1 MASITQ
7 KIPNFVLG
15 ISEQPDD
22 QKLPGQVRNAVNVVP
37 DITEGLM
44 KRPGSKFVATL
55 ANQQSDGCWFNYYRD
70 ENEGSYVGQVAR
82 NGSVR
87 VWRCSDGQE
96 MTITNSGS
104 PASYLNHTQDG
115 HIQTLTIND
124 TTFLVNR
131 TKTVSMTGA
140 VAPSK
145 PDTHSAYIELKQI
158 QPRRQYALNIYS
170 NTTTALERSA
180 TTVTVTGPFTNNVAG
195 HDDARATGSKVH
207 VDPTTGIAVRV
218 TVAGQPFV
226 EGYDTSPPNAQ
237 YDTQYTLRVD
247 LLHGGSY
254 TSTLPTFT
262 VVVEGLNY
270 TVTVTKEVSAS
281 YKGNLS
287 RVRPVPVDIEAET
300 STSVAGVLNSIVS
313 EISGVTATI
322 LGNGI
327 YLTHSSAFN
336 IEVLESDLFEI
347 TQDRVNDI
355 SKLPTQC
362 KDGYIVKVTNS
373 AQLTEDDY
381 YLKFVGTDG
390 DGPGVWEECAGPGI
404 ETTFDATT
412 LPYILQRT
420 GATTMTLGTYTWSQ
434 REVGDDN
441 TNKKPS
447 FVGKK
452 INQVLFHRD
461 RLVFLSGSNII
472 LTQPGDLGNFWNKT
486 ALTFS
491 GIDRIDISCSS
502 SSPNELVDGI
512 EMNTGLVLFSS
523 NAQYLFTTDDTA
535 LNPETA
541 KVYALSTYNY
551 NIDVSPISLG
561 TTLAFVDNAG
571 KFSRFFEM
579 VNIRREGEPDV
590 VEQSKPVSKLM
601 GTGLNL
607 VANSRENSFVF
618 MAEKDTQNVVGF
630 RYYGQVQE
638 RLQGAWFKWRLR
650 RPITHHFVVDDDYYV
665 VHDDKTLTRTPLLT
679 SAATPSILNDEDQFD
694 IHLDHFVT
702 VPAGSLTYN
711 ATTRKTTFALP
722 AAFNTSGSIG
732 AIVTNNSEDKGR
744 YQIVEGTEQ
753 AFESLVGETSVIDVN
768 DSINAEFIDL
778 NTADLEGATVYDLE
792 SGTTSINSLA
802 GASTEYDSG
811 GQTVSLTGD
820 WTAQPIT
827 VGYLYEMS
835 VELPT
840 IFPTQTK
847 DKRVVADTSGSLI
860 LQRLKFNFGA
870 VGEFWTTLKR
880 TGKADYVDKH
890 ESSLMNGYSA
900 NTVPYVDDSFR
911 TLPVYERNINVN
923 VILKSTH
930 PSPATLQSLSWEGEY
945 TNNFYKRI

>member
-1 MASITQ
+1 MATITQ

-37 DITEGLM
+37 DVTEGLM
-44 KRPGSKFVATL
+44 KRPGSQFVSTL
-55 ANQQSDGCWFNYYRD
+55 SSAVTDGCWFNYYRD
-70 ENEGSYVGQVAR
+70 EDEGSYVGQVDR
-82 NGSVR
+82 SGVIR
-87 VWRCSDGQE
+87 VFRCSDGFA
-96 MTITNSGS
+96 MNVTTSANSQ
-104 PASYLNHTQDG
+104 SYLAHSNDG
-115 HIQTLTIND
+115 DIQTLTIND
-124 TTFLVNR
+124 STFLVNR
-131 TKTVSMTGA
+131 TKTVLMGANTG
-140 VAPSK
+140 PSK
-145 PDTHSAYIELKQI
+145 PDTHSAYIELKLI

-170 NTTTALERSA
+170 DTTTALERSA
-180 TTVTVTGPFTNNVAG
+180 TTVSVTGPFTNNRSG
-195 HDDARATGSKVH
+195 EDDARFTGSKVH

-218 TVAGQPFV
+218 TVTGQPYV
-226 EGYDTSPPNAQ
+226 SGYDNNPPNPR
-237 YDTQYTLRVD
+237 YDSQYTNRVD

-254 TSTLPTFT
+254 TSSLPSFT
-262 VVVEGLNY
+262 VVVEGQNY
-270 TVTVTKEVSAS
+270 TINVTEEVSAS
-281 YKGNLS
+281 YKGNLD

-300 STSVAGVLNSIVS
+300 STSVAGVLNSIIS

-322 LGNGI
+322 IGNGI

-336 IEVLESDLFEI
+336 VEVLESDLFQI
-347 TQDRVNDI
+347 TQDTVNDVT
-355 SKLPTQC
+355 KLPTQC

-381 YLKFVGTDG
+381 YLKFHGTSG
-390 DGPGVWEECAGPGI
+390 DGPGVWEECVGPGVQ
-404 ETTFDATT
+404 TVFDATT
-412 LPYILQRT
+412 LPQLLTRNS
-420 GATTMTLGTYTWSQ
+420 ATTMSCGSYSWAE

-441 TNKKPS
+441 TNEKPS
-447 FVGKK
+447 FVDKK

-461 RLVFLSGSNII
+461 RLVLLSGSNII
-472 LTQPGDLGNFWNKT
+472 LSQPGDLGNFWNRT

-491 GIDRIDISCSS
+491 GVDRIDISCSS

-523 NAQYLFTTDDTA
+523 NAQYLFATDSDA

-551 NIDVSPISLG
+551 NTDVSPISLG

-618 MAEKDTQNVVGF
+618 LAESGTQNVIGF
-630 RYYGQVQE
+630 RYFGQVQE
-638 RLQGAWFKWRLR
+638 RLQGAWFKWRFR
-650 RPITHHFVVDDDYYV
+650 RPIINHFVVDDDYYV
-665 VHDDKTLTRTPLLT
+665 IYDDYTLTRMPLQT
-679 SAATPSILNDEDQFD
+679 SASTPSIYNDHEEFD
-694 IHLDHFVT
+694 VHLDHFVT
-702 VPAGSLTYN
+702 VAASSLTYDA
-711 ATTRKTTFALP
+711 ATKKTTFALP
-722 AAFNTSGSIG
+722 AAFNSSGSIG
-732 AIVTNNSEDKGR
+732 AIVTNDSDDKGR
-744 YQIVEGTEQ
+744 YQIVENTEQ
-753 AFESLVGETSVIDVN
+753 AFESLVGEFLLIDVN
-768 DSINAEFIDL
+768 DDINAEFIDL

-792 SGTTSINSLA
+792 AGTTTLDPSA
-802 GASTEYDSG
+802 GTSTEFDSG

-840 IFPTQTK
+840 VFPTQTK

-860 LQRLKFNFGA
+860 LQRLKFNFGP
-870 VGEFWTTLKR
+870 VGEFWTILKR
-880 TGKADYVDKH
+880 NGKADYVDKH

-900 NTVPYVDDSFR
+900 NTAPYVDDSFR
-911 TLPVYERNINVN
+911 TVPVYERNTNVN
-923 VILKSTH
+923 VVLKSTH

>member
-37 DITEGLM
+37 DLTEGLM
-44 KRPGSKFVATL
+44 KRPGSQYVNELSSAS
-55 ANQQSDGCWFNYYRD
+55 ADGCWFHYYRD
-70 ENEGSYVGQVAR
+70 EDEGSYVVQVAR
-82 NGSVR
+82 NGQVR
-87 VWRCSDGQE
+87 AYRCSDGFAMNVTANAQ
-96 MTITNSGS
+96 SQG
-104 PASYLNHTQDG
+104 YLNHSNDG
-115 HIQTLTIND
+115 DIQALTIND
-124 TTFLVNR
+124 STFLVNR
-131 TKTVSMTGA
+131 TKTVLMGANTG
-140 VAPSK
+140 PSK
-145 PDTHSAYIELKQI
+145 PDAHSAYVELKQI

-180 TTVTVTGPFTNNVAG
+180 TTVTVSGPFTNNVAA

-207 VDPTTGIAVRV
+207 VDATTGIAVRV

-226 EGYDTSPPNAQ
+226 KGYDTSPPNAQ

-254 TSTLPTFT
+254 TSSLPSFT
-262 VVVEGLNY
+262 VTIEGEDY

-300 STSVAGVLNSIVS
+300 STSVAGVLNAIVS
-313 EISGVTATI
+313 QISGVTATI
-322 LGNGI
+322 IGNGI

-336 IEVLESDLFEI
+336 IEALESDLFEI
-347 TQDRVNDI
+347 TQDTVNDI
-355 SKLPTQC
+355 TKLPTQC

-381 YLKFVGTDG
+381 YLKFVGSDG
-390 DGPGVWEECAGPGI
+390 DGPGVWEECVAPGV
-404 ETTFDATT
+404 ETVFDALTM
-412 LPYILQRT
+412 PQILTRT
-420 GATTMTLGTYTWSQ
+420 NATSMSLGTYSWAQ

-447 FVGKK
+447 FVDNR

-472 LTQPGDLGNFWNKT
+472 LSQPGDLSNFWNRT

-512 EMNTGLVLFSS
+512 EMNTGLVLFSKNS
-523 NAQYLFTTDDTA
+523 QYLFATDSDA
-535 LNPETA
+535 LDPKTA
-541 KVYALSTYNY
+541 KVYTLSTYNY
-551 NIDVSPISLG
+551 NSEVSPISLG

-571 KFSRFFEM
+571 KFSKFFEM

-590 VEQSKPVSKLM
+590 VEQSKPISRLM

-607 VANSRENSFVF
+607 IANSRENSFVF
-618 MAEKDTQNVVGF
+618 LAEAGTQNVIGF
-630 RYYGQVQE
+630 RYFGQVQE

-650 RPITHHFVVDDDYYV
+650 RPIKYHFVVDDDYYV
-665 VHDDKTLTRTPLLT
+665 VHDDNTFTRTPLQS
-679 SAATPSILNDEDQFD
+679 SANTPSVFDGPDEFD

-702 VPAGSLTYN
+702 VPAASLTYDS
-711 ATTRKTTFALP
+711 TTRKTTFTLP
-722 AAFNTSGSIG
+722 TAFNTSGSIG

-753 AFESLVGETSVIDVN
+753 AFEALVGETSVIDVN
-768 DSINAEFIDL
+768 DSIDAEFIDL

-792 SGTTSINSLA
+792 SGTTIVNPQA
-802 GASTEYDSG
+802 GTSTEYDSG
-811 GQTVSLTGD
+811 GETVSLTGD
-820 WTAQPIT
+820 WSAQPIT

-840 IFPTQTK
+840 IYPTKSK
-847 DKRVVADTSGSLI
+847 DRTVVADTSGSLI
-860 LQRLKFNFGA
+860 LQRLKFNFGP

-900 NTVPYVDDSFR
+900 NTAPYVDDSFR
-911 TLPVYERNINVN
+911 TVPVYERNTNVN

>member
-1 MASITQ
+1 MATITQ

-22 QKLPGQVRNAVNVVP
+22 QKLPGQVRHAVNVVP
-37 DITEGLM
+37 DLTEGLM
-44 KRPGSKFVATL
+44 KRPGSQFVATL
-55 ANQQSDGCWFNYYRD
+55 ANVQADGCWFNYYRD

-82 NGSVR
+82 DGTTR
-87 VWRCSDGQE
+87 VWRCSDGVE
-96 MTITNSGS
+96 MSITGSNSPS
-104 PASYLNHTQDG
+104 TYLAHSNDG
-115 HIQTLTIND
+115 EIQALTIND

-131 TKTVSMTGA
+131 TKTVDMTAAVGA
-140 VAPSK
+140 SK
-145 PDTHSAYIELKQI
+145 PDTHSAYVELKLI

-170 NTTTALERSA
+170 DTTTALERSA
-180 TTVTVTGPFTNNVAG
+180 TTVTVTGPFANNRSG
-195 HDDARATGSKVH
+195 EDDARFTGSRVH

-218 TVAGQPFV
+218 TVTGQPYV
-226 EGYDTSPPNAQ
+226 SGYDNNPPNAR
-237 YDTQYTLRVD
+237 YDSQYTNRVD

-254 TSTLPTFT
+254 TSSLPSFT
-262 VVVEGLNY
+262 VVVEGQDY
-270 TVTVTKEVSAS
+270 TIDVTEEVSAS
-281 YKGNLS
+281 YKGNLD

-322 LGNGI
+322 IGNGI

-336 IEVLESDLFEI
+336 VEVLESDLFEI

-355 SKLPTQC
+355 TKLPTQC
-362 KDGYIVKVTNS
+362 KDDYIVKVTNS

-390 DGPGVWEECAGPGI
+390 DGPGVWEECVGPGV

-412 LPYILQRT
+412 MPYILQRT
-420 GATTMTLGTYTWSQ
+420 GATAMTLGSYTWSQ

-447 FVGKK
+447 FVDQK

-472 LTQPGDLGNFWNKT
+472 LSQPGDLGNFWNKT

-491 GIDRIDISCSS
+491 GVDRIDISCSS

-541 KVYALSTYNY
+541 KVNVLSTYNY
-551 NIDVSPISLG
+551 NPDVSPISLG

-571 KFSRFFEM
+571 KFSKFFEM

-590 VEQSKPVSKLM
+590 VEQSKPISKLM

-607 VANSRENSFVF
+607 VANSRENSFIF
-618 MAEKDTQNVVGF
+618 LAESGTQNVVGF
-630 RYYGQVQE
+630 RYFGQVQE
-638 RLQGAWFKWRLR
+638 RLQGAWFKWRFR
-650 RPITHHFVVDDDYYV
+650 RSIINHFVVDDDYYV
-665 VHDDKTLTRTPLLT
+665 IFDDNTLTRMPLQT
-679 SAATPSILNDEDQFD
+679 SASTPSINNNHEEFD

-702 VPAGSLTYN
+702 VPAASLTYDA
-711 ATTRKTTFALP
+711 ATKKTTFALP
-722 AAFNTSGSIG
+722 AAFNSSGSIG
-732 AIVTNNSEDKGR
+732 AIVTNDSNDKGR
-744 YQIVEGTEQ
+744 YQIVEDTEQ
-753 AFESLVGETSVIDVN
+753 AFESLVGEFLLIDVN
-768 DSINAEFIDL
+768 DDINAEFIDL

-792 SGTTSINSLA
+792 AGTTTLDSSA
-802 GASTEYDSG
+802 GASTEFDSG

-820 WTAQPIT
+820 WTAEPIT

-840 IFPTQTK
+840 IFPTKTA

-860 LQRLKFNFGA
+860 LQRLKFNFGP
-870 VGEFWTTLKR
+870 VGEFWTILKR
-880 TGKADYVDKH
+880 NGKADYVDKH

-900 NTVPYVDDSFR
+900 NTAPYVDDSFR
-911 TLPVYERNINVN
+911 TVPVYERNTNVN

>member
-37 DITEGLM
+37 DLTDGLM
-44 KRPGSKFVATL
+44 KRPGSQFVATL
-55 ANQQSDGCWFNYYRD
+55 ANVQADGCWFNYYRD

-82 NGSVR
+82 NGTTR
-87 VWRCSDGQE
+87 VWRCSDGVE
-96 MTITNSGS
+96 MSITGSNSPS
-104 PASYLNHTQDG
+104 TYLAHSNDG
-115 HIQTLTIND
+115 EIQALTIND

-131 TKTVSMTGA
+131 TKTVAMTAAVGA
-140 VAPSK
+140 SK
-145 PDTHSAYIELKQI
+145 PDTHSAYVELKLI
-158 QPRRQYALNIYS
+158 QPRRQYALNIFN

-180 TTVTVTGPFTNNVAG
+180 TTVTVATPFTNNRVN
-195 HDDARATGSKVH
+195 HDDARFTGSKTH

-218 TVAGQPFV
+218 TITGQPFV
-226 EGYDTSPPNAQ
+226 SGYDNNPPNARYQ
-237 YDTQYTLRVD
+237 TQYTARVD

-254 TSTLPTFT
+254 TSSLPNFT
-262 VVVEGLNY
+262 VAVEGQNH
-270 TVTVTKEVSAS
+270 TVTVTSEVSAS
-281 YKGNLS
+281 YKGNLD

-322 LGNGI
+322 IGNGI

-336 IEVLESDLFEI
+336 IEALESDLFEI
-347 TQDRVNDI
+347 TQDTVNDI
-355 SKLPTQC
+355 TKLPTQC

-381 YLKFVGTDG
+381 YLKFVGSDG
-390 DGPGVWEECAGPGI
+390 DGPGVWEECVGPGI
-404 ETTFDATT
+404 ETTFNAATM
-412 LPYILQRT
+412 PYILQRT

-461 RLVFLSGSNII
+461 RLVLLSGSNII
-472 LTQPGDLGNFWNKT
+472 LSQPGDLGNFWNKT

-512 EMNTGLVLFSS
+512 EMNTGLILFSS
-523 NAQYLFTTDDTA
+523 NAQYLFATDSDA

-551 NIDVSPISLG
+551 NVDVSPISLG
-561 TTLAFVDNAG
+561 TTVAFVDNAG
-571 KFSRFFEM
+571 KFSKFFEM

-618 MAEKDTQNVVGF
+618 LAEAGTQNVIGF
-630 RYYGQVQE
+630 RYFGQVQE

-650 RPITHHFVVDDDYYV
+650 RPIMSHFVVDDDYYV
-665 VHDDKTLTRTPLLT
+665 VHDDSTLTRMPLQT
-679 SAATPSILNDEDQFD
+679 SASTPSIFTDEDEYD
-694 IHLDHFVT
+694 IHLDHFVS
-702 VPAGSLTYN
+702 VPAASLTYS
-711 ATTRKTTFALP
+711 AVTRKTTFTLP

-732 AIVTNNSEDKGR
+732 AIVTNNSDDKGR

-792 SGTTSINSLA
+792 AGTTSINALA

-840 IFPTQTK
+840 IFPTKTAE
-847 DKRVVADTSGSLI
+847 KRVVADTSGSLI
-860 LQRLKFNFGA
+860 LQRLKFNFGP

-900 NTVPYVDDSFR
+900 NTAPYVDDSFR
-911 TLPVYERNINVN
+911 TVPVYERNTNVN

>member
-37 DITEGLM
+37 DLTEGLM
-44 KRPGSKFVATL
+44 KRPGSQFVATL
-55 ANQQSDGCWFNYYRD
+55 SNVQADGCWFNYYRD

-82 NGSVR
+82 DGTTR
-87 VWRCSDGQE
+87 VWRCSDGVE
-96 MTITNSGS
+96 MSITGSNSPS
-104 PASYLNHTQDG
+104 TYLAHSNDG
-115 HIQTLTIND
+115 EIQALTIND

-131 TKTVSMTGA
+131 TKTVAMTTA
-140 VAPSK
+140 VGGSK
-145 PDTHSAYIELKQI
+145 PDTHSAYVELKLI
-158 QPRRQYALNIYS
+158 QPRRQYGLNIYS

-180 TTVTVTGPFTNNVAG
+180 TTVKVTGPFNNNV
-195 HDDARATGSKVH
+195 DDEEDCRYTGSKVH
-207 VDPTTGIAVRV
+207 VDPATGIAVRV

-226 EGYDTSPPNAQ
+226 SGYDSNPPNARYSAQ
-237 YDTQYTLRVD
+237 YNLRVD

-254 TSTLPTFT
+254 TSSLPTFT
-262 VVVEGLNY
+262 VVVEGEDY

-313 EISGVTATI
+313 EITGVTATI
-322 LGNGI
+322 IGSGI
-327 YLTHSSAFN
+327 YLTHSSPFN
-336 IEVLESDLFEI
+336 IEALESDLFQI
-347 TQDRVNDI
+347 TQDTVNDV

-381 YLKFVGTDG
+381 YLKFTGSSG
-390 DGPGVWEECAGPGI
+390 DGPGVWEECVGPGI

-420 GATTMTLGTYTWSQ
+420 GATTMTLGTYTWAQ
-434 REVGDDN
+434 REVGDEN

-452 INQVLFHRD
+452 INQALFHRD
-461 RLVFLSGSNII
+461 RLVLLSGSNII
-472 LTQPGDLGNFWNKT
+472 LSQPGDLGNFWNRT

-491 GIDRIDISCSS
+491 GVDRIDISCSS

-541 KVYALSTYNY
+541 KVNVLSTYNY
-551 NIDVSPISLG
+551 NPEVSPISLG

-571 KFSRFFEM
+571 KFSKFFEM

-590 VEQSKPVSKLM
+590 VEQSKPISKLM

-618 MAEKDTQNVVGF
+618 LAEVGTQIVIGF
-630 RYYGQVQE
+630 RYFGQVQE

-650 RPITHHFVVDDDYYV
+650 RPIANHFVVDDDYYV
-665 VHDDKTLTRTPLLT
+665 IHDDNTLTRMPLQT
-679 SAATPSILNDEDQFD
+679 SASTPSILSDKDEFD

-702 VPAGSLTYN
+702 VASGSMTYN
-711 ATTRKTTFALP
+711 SATRKTTFALP
-722 AAFNTSGSIG
+722 AAFNTSGSIA
-732 AIVTNNSEDKGR
+732 AIVTNNSDDKGR

-753 AFESLVGETSVIDVN
+753 AFEALVGETLLIDVN
-768 DSINAEFIDL
+768 DDINAEFIDL

-792 SGTTSINSLA
+792 AGTTMLNLLG

-840 IFPTQTK
+840 IFPTKTADQ
-847 DKRVVADTSGSLI
+847 RVVSDTSGALI
-860 LQRLKFNFGA
+860 LQRLKFNFGP

-880 TGKADYVDKH
+880 TGKSDYVDKH

-900 NTVPYVDDSFR
+900 NTAPYVEDSFR
-911 TLPVYERNINVN
+911 TVPVYERNTNVN
-923 VILKSTH
+923 VVLKSTH
-930 PSPATLQSLSWEGEY
+930 PSPATLQSMSWEGEY